1 MDIEKF
7 SKQVIETY
15 RQNPTDRTRV
25 VYTHASNA
33 ERDTKA
39 QVSFSKAANV
49 AERAISQYE
58 GYQAKR
64 LNHEASRDFAAK
76 DIRDRF
82 DRKANDLQKP
92 PPATRPHGRSASAG
106 L

>member
-7 SKQVIETY
+7 SKQVADTY
-15 RQNPTDRTRV
+15 RQNPSERRRV

-33 ERDTKA
+33 ERDTHG
-39 QVSFSKAANV
+39 QVSFLKAANV
-49 AERAISQYE
+49 ADRSITAYE
-58 GYQAKR
+58 GYRANR
-64 LNHEASRDFAAK
+64 LNHEASRDLAAK

-82 DRKANDLQKP
+82 DRNANDLQKP
-92 PPATRPHGRSASAG
+92 PPAERTRARSQSAG